1 MNENNETSSA
11 IKNWNKIIRK
21 IWDDP
26 TQKQALIENP
36 RTVLKENGIDVPEK
50 IAIHIHENTDE
61 VVHFVLPKKPP
72 KELSDDFLSHIVAG
86 FHYAEETIFPKNLNS

>member
-1 MNENNETSSA
+1 MNENKDTSSR

-26 TQKQALIENP
+26 TQKDALLQNP
-36 RTVLKENGIDVPEK
+36 RSVLKQHGIDIAEN
-50 IAIHIHENTDE
+50 IAIHIHENAE
-61 VVHFVLPKKPP
+61 NAVHFVLPQKPS

-86 FHYAEETIFPKNLNS
+86 FHYADETIFQTNPDS

>member
-1 MNENNETSSA
+1 MNENKDASSA

-26 TQKQALIENP
+26 TQKQALLENP
-36 RTVLKENGIDVPEK
+36 RTVLKENGIDIPEK
-50 IAIHIHENTDE
+50 IALHIHENSE
-61 VVHFVLPKKPP
+61 EALHFVIPKKPS

-86 FHYAEETIFPKNLNS
+86 YHYAG